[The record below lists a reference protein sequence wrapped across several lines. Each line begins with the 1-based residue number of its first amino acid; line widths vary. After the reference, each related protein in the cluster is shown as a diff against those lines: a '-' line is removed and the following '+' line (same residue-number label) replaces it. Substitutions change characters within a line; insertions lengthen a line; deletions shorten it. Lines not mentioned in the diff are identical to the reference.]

1 MPMMTVA
8 AALAAGWAV
17 GLIVAAAVARHRR
30 HRMALNRALH
40 ELRRPLQVLALA
52 SGGGGPARAP
62 EAADLALAAL
72 EDLAGQINR
81 TPRAPKARPVAC
93 RGLVESTLERW
104 RGPAAAAH
112 RSLDLRWRAGAA
124 TVMVDPCRAAQALDN
139 LLANALEHGGLR
151 VWMDVALSEGV
162 VRISVCNTMARRP
175 ARRLRAG
182 RDPGRG
188 HGLRVVAA
196 IAASHRGR
204 FTVDQRSGVWIAVLE
219 LPLAAPPV
227 SEAVVAVHTA
237 GVRERLAATG

>member
-1 MPMMTVA
+1 MRTVA
-8 AALAAGWAV
+8 AALAAVFAV
-17 GLIVAAAVARHRR
+17 ALIVAAAVARHRR

-40 ELRRPLQVLALA
+40 ELRRPLQVLAMA
-52 SGGGGPARAP
+52 SGAGGPARAP

-72 EDLAGQINR
+72 EDLADQING
-81 TPRAPKARPVAC
+81 TPRALNARPVAC

-112 RSLDLRWRAGAA
+112 RSLDLRWRAGAP
-124 TVMVDPCRAAQALDN
+124 TVMVDPCSVAQALDN

-151 VWMDVALSEGV
+151 VWMDVALRQGV
-162 VRISVCNTMARRP
+162 VRISVCNTVARRP
-175 ARRLRAG
+175 ALRAG

-196 IAASHRGR
+196 TAASHRGR
-204 FTVDQRSGVWIAVLE
+204 FTVEQPSGVWIAVLE

-227 SEAVVAVHTA
+227 SEAAVAVHSA
-237 GVRERLAATG
+237 RVRERLAATG